1 MSPLLIVMR
10 RVVLNVVGLSAR
22 DLESGEMPRI
32 AQFAKRGSSAKISP
46 AFPAVTCTAQS
57 DYLTGERASVHG
69 IVGNGWYDRALSEVH
84 FWKQSNRLVQAPK
97 VWDKLHQRS
106 HKLRI
111 ANLFWWYNMGTQA
124 DISVTPRP
132 NYLADGGKVFDIATY
147 PYEIKNSLKADLGEF
162 PFKNFWGPAAGL
174 ASSQWIANAAQWI
187 EQNQK
192 PDLNLVYLPHL
203 DYDLQRFGPR
213 SVEARQARSDID
225 NLVGDLIVFFEKRG
239 VDVMI
244 VSEYAITEVNHDI
257 PLNRILRKHGLLR
270 IKEESGVEILDT
282 FNSQAFAVVDHQVAH
297 VIVQD
302 SSKLDEVRKILEST
316 DGVEK
321 VLDQDAQKKL
331 GINHER
337 SGDFIVVAKKNAWF
351 SYYWWLDDERAPDYA
366 RTVDI
371 HRKPSY
377 DPAELLI
384 DSAIKFPL
392 LNVAWFLL
400 KKRLG
405 FRALLKLTPLSGE
418 QIKGSHGRVPE
429 DPLDWPVII
438 TGAGI
443 SLPPTLESVDI
454 AKLLTEGLR

>member
-1 MSPLLIVMR
+1 MR

-22 DLESGEMPRI
+22 DLESGEMPHL
-32 AQFAKRGSSAKISP
+32 AQIAKRGSSAKISP

-57 DYLTGERASVHG
+57 DYLTGERPAVHG
-69 IVGNGWYDRALSEVH
+69 IVGNGWYDRNLSVVH

-106 HKLRI
+106 TKLRI

-147 PYEIKNSLKADLGEF
+147 PYEIKNSIKAELGEF
-162 PFKNFWGPAAGL
+162 PFKNFWGPVAGI
-174 ASSQWIANAAQWI
+174 ASSKWIARAAQWM

-213 SVEARQARSDID
+213 SPQARQARKEID
-225 NLVGDLIVFFEKRG
+225 NLVGELIKFFENRG
-239 VDVMI
+239 VDI
-244 VSEYAITEVNHDI
+244 LILSEYAITEVNHAI
-257 PLNRILRKHGLLR
+257 PLNRILREHGLLK
-270 IKEESGVEILDT
+270 IKEELGRETLDT

-302 SSKLDEVRKILEST
+302 INKHEEVRKLLENT

-321 VLDQDAQKKL
+321 VLDQAEQKNW
-331 GINHER
+331 GVNHER
-337 SGDFIVVAKKNAWF
+337 AGDFIVIAKKNAWF
-351 SYYWWLDDERAPDYA
+351 SYYWWLDDKRAPDYA

-371 HRKPSY
+371 HRKPGY
-377 DPAELLI
+377 DPAELLVDDEI
-384 DSAIKFPL
+384 QFPL
-392 LNVAWFLL
+392 IKAAWFLL
-400 KKRLG
+400 KKKLG

-418 QIKGSHGRVPE
+418 KIKGSHGRVPE
-429 DPLDWPVII
+429 DSLDWPIM
-438 TGAGI
+438 I
-443 SLPPTLESVDI
+443 SSQPALIKGDCSS
-454 AKLLTEGLR
+454 TEVHQYILSGF

>member
-1 MSPLLIVMR
+1 MR

-22 DLESGEMPRI
+22 DLGSGEMPHI
-32 AQFAKRGSSAKISP
+32 AGFAKRGSSAKISP
-46 AFPAVTCTAQS
+46 AFPGVTCTAQS
-57 DYLTGERASVHG
+57 DYLTGERPTVHG
-69 IVGNGWYDRALSEVH
+69 IVGNGWYDRGLSEVH

-111 ANLFWWYNMGTQA
+111 ANLFWWYNMGTTA

-162 PFKNFWGPAAGL
+162 PFKNFWGPTAGL
-174 ASSQWIANAAQWI
+174 ASSEWIAQAAQWI

-213 SVEARQARSDID
+213 SAEARQARLDID
-225 NLVGDLIVFFEKRG
+225 NLVGGLIKFFEKRG
-239 VDVMI
+239 VDVLI
-244 VSEYAITEVNHDI
+244 VSEYAITEVNQDI

-270 IKEESGVEILDT
+270 IKEELGVETLDT

-302 SSKLDEVRKILEST
+302 SSKLDEVRKILEIT

-337 SGDFIVVAKKNAWF
+337 SGDFVVVAQKNVWF

-371 HRKPSY
+371 HRKPGY

-384 DSAIKFPL
+384 DPAIKFPL
-392 LNVAWFLL
+392 MNAAWFLL

-405 FRALLKLTPLSGE
+405 LRALLKLTPLTGE
-418 QIKGSHGRVPE
+418 KIKGSHGRVPE
-429 DPLDWPVII
+429 DPLDWPVMIMSANAGVPNSISSTEVFSYII
-438 TGAGI
+438 QGF
-443 SLPPTLESVDI
+443 
-454 AKLLTEGLR
+454 

>member
-1 MSPLLIVMR
+1 
-10 RVVLNVVGLSAR
+10 
-22 DLESGEMPRI
+22 MPHI
-32 AQFAKRGSSAKISP
+32 AGFAKRGSSAKISP

-57 DYLTGERASVHG
+57 DYLTGERPAVHG
-69 IVGNGWYDRALSEVH
+69 IVGNGWYDGELSEVH

-106 HKLRI
+106 NKLRI

-147 PYEIKNSLKADLGEF
+147 PYEIKNSLKADFGEF

-174 ASSQWIANAAQWI
+174 ASSQWIARAAQWI

-213 SVEARQARSDID
+213 SSEAQQARVDID
-225 NLVGDLIVFFEKRG
+225 NLVGGLIEFFEKRG
-239 VDVMI
+239 VDVLI
-244 VSEYAITEVNHDI
+244 LSEYAITEVNQDV
-257 PLNRILRKHGLLR
+257 PLNRILRKHGLLK
-270 IKEESGVEILDT
+270 IKEELGVEILDT

-297 VIVQD
+297 IIVQD
-302 SSKLDEVRKILEST
+302 RSKLDEVRKILENT

-337 SGDFIVVAKKNAWF
+337 SGDFIVVAKKNSWF
-351 SYYWWLDDERAPDYA
+351 SYYWWTDDERAPDYA

-371 HRKPSY
+371 HRKPGY
-377 DPAELLI
+377 DPAELII
-384 DSAIKFPL
+384 DPAIKFPL
-392 LNVAWFLL
+392 INVVWFLL

-405 FRALLKLTPLSGE
+405 FRALLKLTPLTGE
-418 QIKGSHGRVPE
+418 KIKGSHGRVPE
-429 DPLDWPVII
+429 DSLDWPVII
-438 TGAGI
+438 SSQPSAIKRDCTSTEVNQFII
-443 SLPPTLESVDI
+443 S
-454 AKLLTEGLR
+454 GF

>member
-1 MSPLLIVMR
+1 MR
-10 RVVLNVVGLSAR
+10 RIVLNVVGLSAR
-22 DLESGEMPRI
+22 DLTSGEMPHI
-32 AQFAKRGSSAKISP
+32 AQFAKRGSFAKISP

-57 DYLTGERASVHG
+57 DYLTGERPAIHG
-69 IVGNGWYDRALSEVH
+69 IVGNGWYNRSLSEVH
-84 FWKQSNRLVQAPK
+84 FWKQSNRLVHAPK

-106 HKLRI
+106 TKLRI

-124 DISVTPRP
+124 DVSVTPRP

-162 PFKNFWGPAAGL
+162 PFKSFWGPAAGL
-174 ASSQWIANAAQWI
+174 DSSQWIARAAQWV
-187 EQNQK
+187 EQQQK

-213 SVEARQARSDID
+213 SAEAKQARADID
-225 NLVGDLIVFFEKRG
+225 NLVGGLIKFFEKRG

-257 PLNRILRKHGLLR
+257 PLNRILRKHGLLK
-270 IKEESGVEILDT
+270 IKDELGAETLDT

-302 SSKLDEVRKILEST
+302 SSKLDEVRKILEGI

-321 VLDQDAQKKL
+321 VLDQNAQKKL

-351 SYYWWLDDERAPDYA
+351 SYYWWLDDERAPDYT

-371 HRKPSY
+371 HRKPGY

-392 LNVAWFLL
+392 IKAAWFLL

-405 FRALLKLTPLSGE
+405 LRTLLKLTPLSAE
-418 QIKGSHGRVPE
+418 QIKGSHGRVPD

-438 TGAGI
+438 SSQSDKIKHDCTSTEVHQHII
-443 SLPPTLESVDI
+443 S
-454 AKLLTEGLR
+454 GF

>member
-1 MSPLLIVMR
+1 
-10 RVVLNVVGLSAR
+10 
-22 DLESGEMPRI
+22 MPHI

-57 DYLTGERASVHG
+57 DYLTGERPSVHG

-162 PFKNFWGPAAGL
+162 PFKNFWGPGAGL
-174 ASSQWIANAAQWI
+174 ASSQWIARAAQWI

-203 DYDLQRFGPR
+203 DYNLQRFGPR
-213 SVEARQARSDID
+213 SAEARKARLDID
-225 NLVGDLIVFFEKRG
+225 NLVGGLIEFFEKRG

-270 IKEESGVEILDT
+270 IKEELGVEILDT
-282 FNSQAFAVVDHQVAH
+282 FNSQVFAVVDHQVAH

-371 HRKPSY
+371 HRKPGY

-384 DSAIKFPL
+384 DPVIKFRL

-405 FRALLKLTPLSGE
+405 LRALLKLTPLTGE
-418 QIKGSHGRVPE
+418 KIKGSHGRVPE
-429 DPLDWPVII
+429 DLLDWPVII
-438 TGAGI
+438 TSVNAGVPNSI
-443 SLPPTLESVDI
+443 SS
-454 AKLLTEGLR
+454 TEVFGYITQGF

>member
-1 MSPLLIVMR
+1 
-10 RVVLNVVGLSAR
+10 
-22 DLESGEMPRI
+22 MPHI
-32 AQFAKRGSSAKISP
+32 AGFAKRGSSAKISP

-57 DYLTGERASVHG
+57 DYLTGERPAVHG
-69 IVGNGWYDRALSEVH
+69 IVGNGWYDGELSEVH

-106 HKLRI
+106 NKLRI

-147 PYEIKNSLKADLGEF
+147 PYEIKNSLKDDLGEF

-174 ASSQWIANAAQWI
+174 ASSQWIAEAAKWI

-213 SVEARQARSDID
+213 SPEAQQARVDID
-225 NLVGDLIVFFEKRG
+225 NLVGGLIEFFEKRG
-239 VDVMI
+239 VDVLI
-244 VSEYAITEVNHDI
+244 VSEYAITEVNHDV
-257 PLNRILRKHGLLR
+257 PLNRILRKHGLLK
-270 IKEESGVEILDT
+270 IKEELGVEILDT

-297 VIVQD
+297 IIVQD
-302 SSKLDEVRKILEST
+302 RSKLDEVRKILENT

-337 SGDFIVVAKKNAWF
+337 SGDFIVVAKKNSWF
-351 SYYWWLDDERAPDYA
+351 SYYWWTDDERAPDYA

-371 HRKPSY
+371 HRKPGY
-377 DPAELLI
+377 DPAELII
-384 DSAIKFPL
+384 DPAIKFPL
-392 LNVAWFLL
+392 INVVWFLL

-405 FRALLKLTPLSGE
+405 FRALLKLTPLTGE
-418 QIKGSHGRVPE
+418 KIKGSHGRVPE
-429 DPLDWPVII
+429 DSLDWPVII
-438 TGAGI
+438 SSQPSAIKRDCTSTEVNQFII
-443 SLPPTLESVDI
+443 S
-454 AKLLTEGLR
+454 GF

>member
-1 MSPLLIVMR
+1 MR

-22 DLESGEMPRI
+22 DLESGEMPHI
-32 AQFAKRGSSAKISP
+32 AQWAKRGSSAKISP

-57 DYLTGERASVHG
+57 DYLTGERPTVHG
-69 IVGNGWYDRALSEVH
+69 IVGNGWYDRGLSEVH

-111 ANLFWWYNMGTQA
+111 ANLFWWYNMGTTA

-162 PFKNFWGPAAGL
+162 PFKNFWGPTAGL
-174 ASSQWIANAAQWI
+174 ASSQWIAQAAQWI

-213 SVEARQARSDID
+213 SAEARQARLDID
-225 NLVGDLIVFFEKRG
+225 NLVGGLIKFFEKRG
-239 VDVMI
+239 VDVLI
-244 VSEYAITEVNHDI
+244 VSEYAITEVNQDI

-270 IKEESGVEILDT
+270 IKEELGVEILDT

-302 SSKLDEVRKILEST
+302 SSKLDEVRKILENT
-316 DGVEK
+316 EGVEK
-321 VLDQDAQKKL
+321 ILDQEAQKKL

-337 SGDFIVVAKKNAWF
+337 SGDFIVVAQKNVWF

-371 HRKPSY
+371 HRKPGY

-384 DSAIKFPL
+384 DPAIKFPL
-392 LNVAWFLL
+392 MNAAWFLL

-405 FRALLKLTPLSGE
+405 LRALLKLTPLTGE
-418 QIKGSHGRVPE
+418 KIKGSHGRVPE
-429 DPLDWPVII
+429 DPLDWPVMIMSANAGVPNSISSTEVFSYII
-438 TGAGI
+438 QGF
-443 SLPPTLESVDI
+443 
-454 AKLLTEGLR
+454 

>member
-1 MSPLLIVMR
+1 MR

-22 DLESGEMPRI
+22 DLESGEMPHI
-32 AQFAKRGSSAKISP
+32 AQLAKRGSSAKISP

-57 DYLTGERASVHG
+57 DYLTGERPAVHG

-106 HKLRI
+106 DKLRI

-132 NYLADGGKVFDIATY
+132 NYLADGGKVFDITTY

-174 ASSQWIANAAQWI
+174 ASSQWIARAAQWI

-213 SVEARQARSDID
+213 SPEALQARLDID
-225 NLVGDLIVFFEKRG
+225 NLVGEMILFFEKRG

-244 VSEYAITEVNHDI
+244 VSEYAITEVNQDI
-257 PLNRILRKHGLLR
+257 PLNRILRKNGLLR
-270 IKEESGVEILDT
+270 IKEELGVEILDT

-302 SSKLDEVRKILEST
+302 SSKLDEVRKILENT

-321 VLDQDAQKKL
+321 VLDQTTQKHL

-371 HRKPSY
+371 HRKPGY

-384 DSAIKFPL
+384 DSTIKFPL

-429 DPLDWPVII
+429 DPLDWPVMIASVNAEVPNSISSTEVFNYII
-438 TGAGI
+438 QGF
-443 SLPPTLESVDI
+443 
-454 AKLLTEGLR
+454 

>member
-1 MSPLLIVMR
+1 
-10 RVVLNVVGLSAR
+10 
-22 DLESGEMPRI
+22 MPHI
-32 AQFAKRGSSAKISP
+32 AGFAKRGSSAKISP

-57 DYLTGERASVHG
+57 DYLTGERPAVHG
-69 IVGNGWYDRALSEVH
+69 IVGNGWYDGELSEVH

-106 HKLRI
+106 NKLRI

-174 ASSQWIANAAQWI
+174 ASSQWIARAAQWI

-213 SVEARQARSDID
+213 SSEAQQARVDID
-225 NLVGDLIVFFEKRG
+225 NLVGGLIEFFEKRG
-239 VDVMI
+239 VDVLI
-244 VSEYAITEVNHDI
+244 LSEYAITEVNQDV
-257 PLNRILRKHGLLR
+257 PLNCILRKHGLLK
-270 IKEESGVEILDT
+270 IKEELGVEILDT

-297 VIVQD
+297 IIVQD
-302 SSKLDEVRKILEST
+302 RSKLDEVRKILENT

-321 VLDQDAQKKL
+321 VLNQDAQKKL

-337 SGDFIVVAKKNAWF
+337 SGDFIVVAKKNSWF
-351 SYYWWLDDERAPDYA
+351 SYYWWTDDERAPDYA

-371 HRKPSY
+371 HRKPGY
-377 DPAELLI
+377 DPAELII
-384 DSAIKFPL
+384 DPAIKFPL
-392 LNVAWFLL
+392 INVVWFLL

-405 FRALLKLTPLSGE
+405 FRALLKLTPLTGE
-418 QIKGSHGRVPE
+418 KIKGSHGRVPE
-429 DPLDWPVII
+429 DSLDWPVII
-438 TGAGI
+438 SSQPSAIKRDCNSTEVNQFII
-443 SLPPTLESVDI
+443 S
-454 AKLLTEGLR
+454 GF

>member
-1 MSPLLIVMR
+1 
-10 RVVLNVVGLSAR
+10 
-22 DLESGEMPRI
+22 MPRI
-32 AQFAKRGSSAKISP
+32 AQFAKSGSSAKISP

-57 DYLTGERASVHG
+57 DYLTGERPSVHG

-147 PYEIKNSLKADLGEF
+147 PYEIKNSLKAELGEF
-162 PFKNFWGPAAGL
+162 PFKNFWGSAAGL
-174 ASSQWIANAAQWI
+174 ASSQWIARAAQWI

-213 SVEARQARSDID
+213 SVEAGQARLDID

-270 IKEESGVEILDT
+270 IKEELGVEILDT

-351 SYYWWLDDERAPDYA
+351 SYYWWLDDERAPDYV

-371 HRKPSY
+371 HRKPGY

-418 QIKGSHGRVPE
+418 RIKGSHGRVPE
-429 DPLDWPVII
+429 DPLDWPVMI

>member
-1 MSPLLIVMR
+1 
-10 RVVLNVVGLSAR
+10 
-22 DLESGEMPRI
+22 
-32 AQFAKRGSSAKISP
+32 
-46 AFPAVTCTAQS
+46 
-57 DYLTGERASVHG
+57 
-69 IVGNGWYDRALSEVH
+69 
-84 FWKQSNRLVQAPK
+84 
-97 VWDKLHQRS
+97 
-106 HKLRI
+106 
-111 ANLFWWYNMGTQA
+111 MGTTA

-174 ASSQWIANAAQWI
+174 ASSQWIADAAQWI

-213 SVEARQARSDID
+213 SPEARQARADID
-225 NLVGDLIVFFEKRG
+225 NLVGGLIEFFEKRG
-239 VDVMI
+239 VDVLI
-244 VSEYAITEVNHDI
+244 VSEYAITEVNHDV

-270 IKEESGVEILDT
+270 IKEELGVEILDT

-297 VIVQD
+297 IIVQD
-302 SSKLDEVRKILEST
+302 RSKLDEVRKILENT

-321 VLDQDAQKKL
+321 VLDQEAQKKL

-337 SGDFIVVAKKNAWF
+337 SGDFIVVAKKNTWF
-351 SYYWWLDDERAPDYA
+351 SYYWWTDDERAPDYA

-371 HRKPSY
+371 HRKPGY

-384 DSAIKFPL
+384 DPAIKFPL
-392 LNVAWFLL
+392 KNVAWFLL

-405 FRALLKLTPLSGE
+405 LRTLLKLTPLTGE
-418 QIKGSHGRVPE
+418 KIKGSHGRVPE
-429 DPLDWPVII
+429 DSLDWPVMIS
-438 TGAGI
+438 GAGM
-443 SLPPTLESVDI
+443 SLPPILESVDV
-454 AKLLTEGLR
+454 AKVLTEGLR

>member
-1 MSPLLIVMR
+1 MR

-270 IKEESGVEILDT
+270 IKEELGVEILDT

-331 GINHER
+331 GINHDR

-351 SYYWWLDDERAPDYA
+351 SYYWWLDDDRAPDYA

-371 HRKPSY
+371 HRKPGY

-384 DSAIKFPL
+384 DSTIKFPL

-418 QIKGSHGRVPE
+418 RIKGSHGRVPE
-429 DPLDWPVII
+429 DSQDWPVII
-438 TGAGI
+438 TGLNDLTTRQI
-443 SLPPTLESVDI
+443 S
-454 AKLLTEGLR
+454 ATEVFSHIIRGF

>member
-1 MSPLLIVMR
+1 MR

-32 AQFAKRGSSAKISP
+32 TQFAKRGSFTKVTP

-57 DYLTGERASVHG
+57 DYLTGERPAVHG
-69 IVGNGWYDRALSEVH
+69 IVGNGWYDRELSEVH

-106 HKLRI
+106 SKLRV

-174 ASSQWIANAAQWI
+174 ASSQWIAQSAQWI
-187 EQNQK
+187 ERNQK
-192 PDLNLVYLPHL
+192 PDLSLVYLPHL

-213 SVEARQARSDID
+213 SSEAIQARADID
-225 NLVGDLIVFFEKRG
+225 NLVGGLIEFFEKRG
-239 VDVMI
+239 VDVLI
-244 VSEYAITEVNHDI
+244 LSEYAITEVNQVI
-257 PLNRILRKHGLLR
+257 PLNRILRKHGLLK
-270 IKEESGVEILDT
+270 IKNELWAEILDT
-282 FNSQAFAVVDHQVAH
+282 FNSDAFAVVDHQVAH

-302 SSKLDEVRKILEST
+302 SSKLDEVRKILEGV

-321 VLDQDAQKKL
+321 VLDPAAQVKL
-331 GINHER
+331 GLKHER
-337 SGDFIVVAKKNAWF
+337 SGDFVVVAKKNSWF
-351 SYYWWLDDERAPDYA
+351 SYYWWMEDERAPDYA

-371 HRKPSY
+371 HRKPGY

-392 LNVAWFLL
+392 IKAAWFLL

-405 FRALLKLTPLSGE
+405 LRALLKLTPLSGE
-418 QIKGSHGRVPE
+418 QIKGSHGRVPD

-438 TGAGI
+438 SSRPSVVRSGCTSTEVHQYII
-443 SLPPTLESVDI
+443 S
-454 AKLLTEGLR
+454 GF